1 MRPESPSVQKERSI
15 RDYTVYEH
23 GCKKSMC
30 KILWNQ
36 IQQCIKR
43 IIHHEKVW
51 YTPNLQGWFNISKNN
66 IIYSINSIKKINHM
80 IISVDT
86 EKEFEK
92 KIHLELK
99 QQKKKHTY
107 TEYLS

>member
-66 IIYSINSIKKINHM
+66 IIAKIWNQPVVGW
-80 IISVDT
+80 IVVSLNESVVISP
-86 EKEFEK
+86 K
-92 KIHLELK
+92 
-99 QQKKKHTY
+99 
-107 TEYLS
+107 